1 MIFFSDDMN
10 YTAERWSPSIL
21 KAHEWDEFVL
31 AADNGTIF
39 HERTFLNYHPAERFI
54 DHSLVIHSKANT
66 QALFP
71 AVEWTI
77 DKDKTLYSHR
87 GASYGGFV
95 YKDAGLEQ
103 TIGWAQALKR
113 YAQDAGFTRI
123 LMTLPPIVY
132 AKRQTNYCEY
142 ALWGEG
148 FRYQKRE
155 LTAVV
160 SIPLDEADI
169 FSLFKQEART
179 STRKAEKMGVHIK
192 TSTDYAAYYEILS
205 HNLMMRHGVTPTHT
219 LAELEYLATAFP
231 DRIRL
236 QAAFLDGRMIAGVVN
251 FLANSRTMLGFYIS
265 DNKEFQEYRA
275 LNLLFYEIFRTCS
288 QNGIEW
294 YDFGTFTLNMQPN
307 FGLGKFKETFGA
319 RGIFRDTM
327 EIWL

>member
-1 MIFFSDDMN
+1 MN
-10 YTAERWSPSIL
+10 YTVERWLSAHIKP
-21 KAHEWDEFVL
+21 HEWDEFVL
-31 AADNGTIF
+31 ASDNGTIF
-39 HERTFLNYHPAERFI
+39 HERTFLNYHPSERFT
-54 DHSLVIHSKANT
+54 DHSLIIRSKAT
-66 QALFP
+66 IQALLP

-95 YKDAGLEQ
+95 YKDTGLEQ
-103 TIGWAQALKR
+103 TIGWVQALKR
-113 YAQDAGFTRI
+113 YAQEEGFTRI

-132 AKRQTNYCEY
+132 ARHPTNYCEF
-142 ALWGEG
+142 ALLGEG

-155 LTAVV
+155 LTALV
-160 SIPLDEADI
+160 SIPNDESDI
-169 FSLFKQEART
+169 FTMFKQEART
-179 STRKAEKMGVHIK
+179 ATRKAEKLGVSVR
-192 TSTDYAAYYEILS
+192 TSSDYADYYRILS

-219 LAELEYLATAFP
+219 LAELEYLAATFP

-236 QAAFLDGRMIAGVVN
+236 HAAYLEGRMIAGVVN

-275 LNLLFYEIFRTCS
+275 LNMLFYDIFRECS
-288 QNGIEW
+288 RNGIQW

>member
-1 MIFFSDDMN
+1 MI
-10 YTAERWSPSIL
+10 ERWSPSSL
-21 KAHEWDEFVL
+21 KPHEWDEFVL

-54 DHSLVIHSKANT
+54 DHSLVIRSKAAP
-66 QALFP
+66 QALLP

-95 YKDAGLEQ
+95 YKDVGLEQ
-103 TIGWAQALKR
+103 TIGWVQALKH
-113 YAQDAGFTRI
+113 YAQEAGFTRV

-132 AKRQTNYCEY
+132 AQHSTNYCEF
-142 ALWGEG
+142 ALLGEG

-160 SIPLDEADI
+160 KIPRQEEDI
-169 FSLFKQEART
+169 FAMFKQEART
-179 STRKAEKMGVHIK
+179 ATRKAEKQGVSVRI
-192 TSTDYAAYYEILS
+192 SNDYAAYYEILS

-219 LAELEYLATAFP
+219 LAELEYLAATFP
-231 DRIRL
+231 NRIRL
-236 QAAFLDGRMIAGVVN
+236 HAAYLEGRMIAGVVN
-251 FLANSRTMLGFYIS
+251 FLANARTMLGFYIS

-275 LNLLFYEIFRTCS
+275 LNLLFYDIFRECS
-288 QNGIEW
+288 RSGIEW

-319 RGIFRDTM
+319 RGVFRDTM

>member
-1 MIFFSDDMN
+1 MS
-10 YTAERWSPSIL
+10 YTVTRWSSEIL
-21 KAHEWDEFVL
+21 KPHEWDEFVL

-54 DHSLVIHSKANT
+54 DHSLVIRSKAAP
-66 QALFP
+66 QALLP

-103 TIGWAQALKR
+103 TIGWVQALKR
-113 YAQDAGFTRI
+113 YAQEAGFTRV
-123 LMTLPPIVY
+123 LMTLPPVVY
-132 AKRQTNYCEY
+132 AQHPTNYCEF
-142 ALWGEG
+142 ALLSEG

-160 SIPLDEADI
+160 KIPHQEEDI
-169 FSLFKQEART
+169 FAMFKQEART
-179 STRKAEKMGVHIK
+179 ATRKAEKRGVSIRI
-192 TSTDYAAYYEILS
+192 SNDYAAYYEILS

-219 LAELEYLATAFP
+219 LAELEYLAATFP
-231 DRIRL
+231 NRIRL
-236 QAAFLDGRMIAGVVN
+236 HAAYLEERMIAGVVN
-251 FLANSRTMLGFYIS
+251 FIANPRTMLGFYIS

-275 LNLLFYEIFRTCS
+275 LNLLFYDIFRECS
-288 QNGIEW
+288 RNSIEW